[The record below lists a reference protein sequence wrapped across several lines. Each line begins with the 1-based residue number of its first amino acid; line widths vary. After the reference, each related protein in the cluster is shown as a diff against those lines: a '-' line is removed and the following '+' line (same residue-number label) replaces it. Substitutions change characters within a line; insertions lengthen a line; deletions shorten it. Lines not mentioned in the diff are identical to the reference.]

1 MKLADA
7 RAKTFDVI
15 CVGSATVRLTRKGNL
30 QLGPGAVGAELR
42 LAHMGASVGLASAFQ
57 DDAVGRR
64 TRDALADAGVDSSA
78 VSALPPS
85 SGVFLV
91 EGREDDRDVV
101 ESREREDVFIGVPEG
116 WSSRVVLVSGVSPL
130 VSHGAALVKV
140 ARAARRWG
148 ALVVVDLNAR
158 ARTWNGRDARAI
170 RSVLREADV
179 VRATMDDLVV
189 LRVDVATLREMA
201 KPTAVLVLGETR
213 SDARASGPFGEI
225 APPPNVAPAKE
236 SASALVA
243 RLCFE
248 LARTTSDRVESSAAL
263 WERALHH

>member
-1 MKLADA
+1 MKLATA
-7 RAKTFDVI
+7 GAKTFDVI
-15 CVGSATVRLTRKGNL
+15 CVGSASVRLTRNGRL
-30 QLGPGAVGAELR
+30 QMGPGAVGAAIR
-42 LAHMGASVGLASAFQ
+42 LAHMGASVGLASAFH

-91 EGREDDRDVV
+91 EGRDDHRDVV
-101 ESREREDVFIGVPEG
+101 ESRERDDVFIGVPEG
-116 WSSRVVLVSGVSPL
+116 WSSRVVLVSGLSPV
-130 VSHGAALVKV
+130 VSHGAALCKV

-148 ALVVVDLNAR
+148 ASVVIDVNAR
-158 ARTWNGRDARAI
+158 ERTWNGRDARAI

-179 VRATMDDLVV
+179 VRCTMDDLVV
-189 LRVDVATLREMA
+189 LRVDVATIREMA
-201 KPTAVLVLGETR
+201 RQDAVLVVGETM

-225 APPPNVAPAKE
+225 APRANVPAKE

-243 RLCFE
+243 RICFE
-248 LARTTSDRVESSAAL
+248 LARTKSDRTEATAEL
-263 WERALHH
+263 WERALHR